1 MYNAHRGMGA
11 PANRLDEYI
20 QGIRQEF
27 ESATARAGEHDQ
39 TCKSTKITPCHETYP
54 MLLSVLWVRLV
65 AGISTLDFGIPSAR
79 RSMARENMAVT

>member
-27 ESATARAGEHDQ
+27 ESASTRAGEHDQ
-39 TCKSTKITPCHETYP
+39 TRKSVIPILSRERKDPPNTASKVRNAPCP
-54 MLLSVLWVRLV
+54 LLPLNLQLWS
-65 AGISTLDFGIPSAR
+65 G
-79 RSMARENMAVT
+79 

>member
-27 ESATARAGEHDQ
+27 ESASTRAGEHDQ
-39 TCKSTKITPCHETYP
+39 TRKSVIPILSRMRKGSPNTASKVRIAPCP
-54 MLLSVLWVRLV
+54 VKSLDLQLWS
-65 AGISTLDFGIPSAR
+65 G
-79 RSMARENMAVT
+79 